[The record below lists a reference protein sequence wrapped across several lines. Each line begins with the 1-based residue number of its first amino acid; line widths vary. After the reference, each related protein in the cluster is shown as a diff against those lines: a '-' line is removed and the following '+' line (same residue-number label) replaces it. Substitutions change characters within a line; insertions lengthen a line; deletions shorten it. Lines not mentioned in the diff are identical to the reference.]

1 MANKRIGIMDIRQII
16 RLYSQGNGKRFISR
30 QLGISRNTVETYI
43 AGFLGHDLTWQDVE
57 KMSDHEL
64 IKLIEGPAP
73 EPVPRQ
79 IGLDEEF
86 KVLEKALG
94 RPGQT
99 RQAYW
104 LDYITRKPDG
114 YSLSQFC
121 DLFRRWRKQTKPT
134 LSIDHKAGDKL
145 FIDYAGKKLSYVD
158 PQTGEVVYAEVFL
171 ATLGFSQMTYVEAS
185 LSQKKE
191 ELVRCLENA
200 LLFFGGVPQAVVPDN
215 LKSAVKKARR
225 YEPEINE
232 TFQDLALHYGMHVL
246 PARVRKPQDKAL
258 VEIAVKLV
266 YQRIYSQLHDQV
278 FNSLDEL
285 NTAIWVLLEIYNRK
299 HFAGRDYSRFD
310 VFGEVEK
317 QYLAP
322 LPLERHEI
330 RRYYVG
336 TVHKNCHVL
345 LPGDQHYY
353 SVPHEKVGEKVKLK
367 YTQDEVWIYHHY
379 EQIAYHKRDRSK
391 YGKTTITEH
400 LTKAHQGYV
409 LRGAEEYLVRAQEI
423 GEYTFRL
430 IEKVLDRT
438 KYLEHNY
445 QSCQGIL
452 QLRKK
457 VGSERLDLACRRA
470 LDYGVYNYKMVLS
483 ILEKGLEQPGEE
495 TKVIRLPGHN
505 NIRGN
510 KYYK

>member
-1 MANKRIGIMDIRQII
+1 MNIRQII

-43 AGFLGHDLTWQDVE
+43 AGFLGHDLSWQDVE

-64 IKLIEGPAP
+64 NKLLEGPAP

-86 KVLEKALG
+86 KALEKALG

-104 LDYITRKPDG
+104 LDYINRKPDG
-114 YSLSQFC
+114 YSISQFC

-145 FIDYAGKKLSYVD
+145 FIDYAGKKLSFVD
-158 PQTGEVVYAEVFL
+158 PKTGEVVYVEVFL
-171 ATLGFSQMTYVEAS
+171 ATLGFSQMTYVQAS

-232 TFQDLALHYGMHVL
+232 TFQDFALHYGMHVL

-266 YQRIYSQLHDQV
+266 YQRIYSELRDQV
-278 FNSLDEL
+278 FYSLDEL
-285 NTAIWVLLEIYNRK
+285 ILQSGACWRSITANSLQGEITLALMYLMRSRSNIWLHYPWRNMRSAVIMWVL
-299 HFAGRDYSRFD
+299 
-310 VFGEVEK
+310 
-317 QYLAP
+317 
-322 LPLERHEI
+322 
-330 RRYYVG
+330 
-336 TVHKNCHVL
+336 
-345 LPGDQHYY
+345 
-353 SVPHEKVGEKVKLK
+353 
-367 YTQDEVWIYHHY
+367 
-379 EQIAYHKRDRSK
+379 
-391 YGKTTITEH
+391 
-400 LTKAHQGYV
+400 
-409 LRGAEEYLVRAQEI
+409 
-423 GEYTFRL
+423 
-430 IEKVLDRT
+430 
-438 KYLEHNY
+438 
-445 QSCQGIL
+445 
-452 QLRKK
+452 
-457 VGSERLDLACRRA
+457 
-470 LDYGVYNYKMVLS
+470 
-483 ILEKGLEQPGEE
+483 
-495 TKVIRLPGHN
+495 
-505 NIRGN
+505 
-510 KYYK
+510 